1 MNSPSEE
8 IKSRLDIIDIIGSYL
23 RVQKAGIN
31 YRALCPFHKE
41 KTPSFFISPTRQIW
55 RCFGC
60 SEGGDIFTFIMKI
73 EGIEFAEALQV
84 LAGKAG
90 VQLTRED
97 PKVRSLRQKLYDIN
111 EEAAQFFEENLSKKG
126 VGEETRTYLEK
137 RGLNKL
143 SVKNFRVGYASSEWQ
158 ALFGHLT
165 ALGYVLDDIEKTGLI
180 IQKDSRY
187 YDRFR
192 DRVMF
197 PIRDLNGRV
206 AGFTGRLLHETE
218 GADQAPST
226 GSGQA
231 KYMNS
236 PETPIFAKGSILYG
250 LESAKLPIRK
260 EDRCILVEG
269 NVDAILSHQIGAVH
283 TVATSGTA
291 LTEEHLRKIKRYT
304 SNIILAFDRDR
315 AGDDATKRGIAL
327 AQFLGFSIRI
337 ALTPEGKDPADY
349 IQKYGESWHEV
360 LGQAVSVYTFYF
372 QSVFSQF
379 DRKDPDDKKRISQ
392 ILLPILKNIP
402 NRVEQAHWVGELAR
416 ELTVK
421 EDLLFEELEKTA
433 PLSTDSAFLRKEA
446 NEPKAALEKRT
457 RKEILEERLLVTL
470 FANPAKREHLNKE
483 EENFLSSPTTRFFE
497 YLPRRD
503 EGEHKEIPAEM
514 EGHLS
519 HILFSLEV
527 EKEREVNLEEEF
539 ELVRRELRFLA
550 LRERMDSITLSLREA
565 ERKEDDGKVSALLE
579 EFQTISQK
587 LHSINSFS

>member
-8 IKSRLDIIDIIGSYL
+8 IKSRLDIIDVISSYL

-73 EGIEFAEALQV
+73 EGIEFAEALQL

-90 VQLTRED
+90 IQLTRED
-97 PKVRSLRQKLYDIN
+97 PKVRSLRQRLYDIN
-111 EEAAQFFEENLSKKG
+111 EEAAQFFEENLLKEG
-126 VGEETRTYLEK
+126 VGEETLMYLKK
-137 RGLNKL
+137 RGFSEL
-143 SVKNFRVGYASSEWQ
+143 SIKNFRVGYASREWQ
-158 ALFGHLT
+158 TLFGYFT
-165 ALGYVLDDIEKTGLI
+165 ALGYAPGDIEKTGLI

-192 DRVMF
+192 DRIMF

-218 GADQAPST
+218 GTD
-226 GSGQA
+226 QA

-269 NVDAILSHQIGAVH
+269 NIDVILSHQVGAVH

-304 SNIILAFDRDR
+304 TNIILAFDRDR
-315 AGDDATKRGIAL
+315 AGDDATKRGITL
-327 AQFLGFSIRI
+327 AQRFGFSIRV

-349 IQKYGESWHEV
+349 IQKYGESWSEV

-421 EDLLFEELEKTA
+421 EDLLFEELERVT
-433 PLSTDSAFLRKEA
+433 PLSADISFLRKET
-446 NEPKAALEKRT
+446 NEPKAPLEKRT

-470 FANPAKREHLNKE
+470 FANPAKREHLSEE
-483 EENFLSSPTTRFFE
+483 EENFLSRPTTLFFE
-497 YLPRRD
+497 YLPKNV
-503 EGEHKEIPAEM
+503 EAENKKIPIEM
-514 EGHLS
+514 ENLLS

-527 EKEREVNLEEEF
+527 EKELEVDLEEEF

-550 LRERMDSITLSLREA
+550 LRERMDLITLSLREA
-565 ERKEDDGKVSALLE
+565 ERKEDADQVSALLE
-579 EFQTISQK
+579 EFQTLSHK
-587 LHSINSFS
+587 LHSVNSLS